1 MTDKI
6 FVSYRADDEGTLHK
20 NLLVAWS
27 RNDRFFPEIKFHDT
41 SIGTSINSVNANY
54 IKSVIKDRIK
64 ESDIVLCLVG
74 KNTGSSDWVNW
85 EIETAHS
92 MNKKIVAVK
101 INRSYDT
108 PVSLYGKKAKWAMD
122 FSKSAIIKALL

>member
-27 RNDRFFPEIKFHDT
+27 RNDRFFPEIKFHDI

-85 EIETAHS
+85 EIETAYS

-101 INRSYDT
+101 INRHYDT
-108 PVSLYGKKAKWAMD
+108 PISLYGKEAKWAMD

>member
-1 MTDKI
+1 MADKV
-6 FVSYRADDEGTLHK
+6 FVSYRADDEGTKHK

-27 RNDRFFPEIKFHDT
+27 ENDYFFPEIKFHDT

-74 KNTGSSDWVNW
+74 KNTGNSDWVNW
-85 EIETAHS
+85 EIETAYQL
-92 MNKKIVAVK
+92 NKKIVAVK
-101 INRSYDT
+101 IERYYDT
-108 PVSLYGKKAKWAMD
+108 PSALFGKGASWALD
-122 FSKSAIIKALL
+122 FSKNSILRALS

>member
-27 RNDRFFPEIKFHDT
+27 RNDRFFPEIKFHDI

-74 KNTGSSDWVNW
+74 KNTGNSDWVNW
-85 EIETAHS
+85 EIETAYQL
-92 MNKKIVAVK
+92 NKKIVAVK
-101 INRSYDT
+101 IERYYDT
-108 PVSLYGKKAKWAMD
+108 PSALFGKGASWALD
-122 FSKSAIIKALL
+122 FSKNSILRALS

>member
-74 KNTGSSDWVNW
+74 KNTGNSDWVNW
-85 EIETAHS
+85 EIETAYQL
-92 MNKKIVAVK
+92 NKKIVAVK
-101 INRSYDT
+101 IERYYDT
-108 PVSLYGKKAKWAMD
+108 PSALFGKGASWALD
-122 FSKSAIIKALL
+122 FSKNSILRALS

>member
-1 MTDKI
+1 MADKV
-6 FVSYRADDEGTLHK
+6 FVSYRADDEGTKHK

-27 RNDRFFPEIKFHDT
+27 ANDYFFPEIKFYDT

-85 EIETAHS
+85 EIETAYS

-101 INRSYDT
+101 TNRHYDI
-108 PVSLYGKKAKWAMD
+108 Y
-122 FSKSAIIKALL
+122 LLLFISRTK

>member
-27 RNDRFFPEIKFHDT
+27 RNDSFFPEIKFHDT

-74 KNTGSSDWVNW
+74 KNTGNSD
-85 EIETAHS
+85 
-92 MNKKIVAVK
+92 
-101 INRSYDT
+101 
-108 PVSLYGKKAKWAMD
+108 
-122 FSKSAIIKALL
+122 

>member
-27 RNDRFFPEIKFHDT
+27 RNDRFFPEIKFHDI

-74 KNTGSSDWVNW
+74 KNTGNSDWVNW
-85 EIETAHS
+85 EIETAYQL
-92 MNKKIVAVK
+92 NKKIVAVK
-101 INRSYDT
+101 IERYYDT
-108 PVSLYGKKAKWAMD
+108 PSALFEKGASWALD
-122 FSKSAIIKALL
+122 FSKNSILRALS

>member
-1 MTDKI
+1 MADKV
-6 FVSYRADDEGTLHK
+6 FVSYRADDEGTKHK

-27 RNDRFFPEIKFHDT
+27 ANNRFFPEIKFHDT

-74 KNTGSSDWVNW
+74 KNTGNSDWVNW
-85 EIETAHS
+85 EIETAYQL
-92 MNKKIVAVK
+92 NKKIVAVK
-101 INRSYDT
+101 IERHYDT
-108 PVSLYGKKAKWAMD
+108 PSALFRKGASWALD
-122 FSKSAIIKALL
+122 FSKNSILRALS